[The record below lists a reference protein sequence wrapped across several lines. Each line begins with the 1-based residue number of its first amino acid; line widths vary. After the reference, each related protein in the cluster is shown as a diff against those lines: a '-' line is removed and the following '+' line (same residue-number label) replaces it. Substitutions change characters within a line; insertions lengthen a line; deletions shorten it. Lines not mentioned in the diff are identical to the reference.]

1 MMRLPPFGPYLAVLL
16 ILSASA
22 CEEKIK
28 PSVLSDIDSRAL
40 PQQESW
46 NSRVVLSDSGVVTA
60 VIEAGY
66 IRVFQETQ
74 QTLLSEGVVVHFL
87 DPDGSETSVLTSRQA
102 RVDDRT
108 NDLQAS
114 DSVRVVSSDS
124 TVLTTSTLL
133 WDSRRRMIHTP
144 EFVTVVS
151 PTERIE
157 GHGLEADQHLRSY
170 RIFKVSGETRPE

>member
-1 MMRLPPFGPYLAVLL
+1 MMRSSLSLCAAGLLALATL
-16 ILSASA
+16 A
-22 CEEKIK
+22 CEDKVK
-28 PSVLSDIDSRAL
+28 PSVLPDVDSATL

-46 NSRVVLSDSGVVTA
+46 NSRVVLSDSGVTTA

-66 IRVFQETQ
+66 IRVFAHTQ

-87 DPDGSETSVLTSRQA
+87 DPQGRETSVLTSREG

-114 DSVRVVSSDS
+114 VDVRVVSSDS
-124 TVLTTSTLL
+124 TVLTTSILR
-133 WDSRRRMIHTP
+133 WDNRRRLIYTP
-144 EFVTVVS
+144 EFVTIVS
-151 PTERIE
+151 PTEKIE

-170 RIFKVSGETRPE
+170 RIFRVSGESRTE